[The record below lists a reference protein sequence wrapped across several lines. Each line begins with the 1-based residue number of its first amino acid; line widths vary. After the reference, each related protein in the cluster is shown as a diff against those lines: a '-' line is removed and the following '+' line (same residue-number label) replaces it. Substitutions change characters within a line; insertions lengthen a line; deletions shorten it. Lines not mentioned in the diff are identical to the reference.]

1 MKRVQA
7 RYCPHKEAKTST
19 KSKSN
24 ITGNLYSCTLDHL
37 HITREGGMTGNRPR
51 TDNNYI
57 FLYDTYEVGPS
68 SNRCRQFENGHPTSK
83 TLNIHMIFLLYV
95 HNLTMYAT
103 KLNSCPIICLWLSS
117 KFINFLHINVIVAM
131 Q

>member
-7 RYCPHKEAKTST
+7 RYCTHKEEKTSA

-24 ITGNLYSCTLDHL
+24 MTGNLHSCTFDHL

-68 SNRCRQFENGHPTSK
+68 SYRCRQFENGNPNSI
-83 TLNIHMIFLLYV
+83 TLNNCMIF
-95 HNLTMYAT
+95 
-103 KLNSCPIICLWLSS
+103 
-117 KFINFLHINVIVAM
+117 
-131 Q
+131 